1 MDHFQLPSVDYS
13 PCLDFNNY
21 NHQLYFQVAID
32 NQLVMVIAIHCL
44 DFCQAIHGGNLSPR
58 GFIPSLIQR
67 GFLSEKSRRQAKD
80 LHERGGHGWCVSIY
94 VFLGQQLYQKWIV
107 EMWRIFGWTIMILGL
122 DQLDH
127 EHIEAF
133 SMNFWILPMMMVS
146 LGTGLKQRSRW
157 FSAAEEFTMTLLAL
171 LGRWWGLVHQNMG
184 RFRVSGV
191 PQQKMVSKKTIEP
204 DDWEVLWFMETI
216 NVFLG
221 QRPDNLSDHL
231 SRSKSCGSNSPETT
245 IFQ

>member
-1 MDHFQLPSVDYS
+1 
-13 PCLDFNNY
+13 
-21 NHQLYFQVAID
+21 
-32 NQLVMVIAIHCL
+32 MVIAIHCL

-94 VFLGQQLYQKWIV
+94 VFFGQQLYQKWIV

-191 PQQKMVSKKTIEP
+191 PQQKMVSKKNNWTGWLGSPLIYGNHQCFFGAKTRQFVWPFVTIQ
-204 DDWEVLWFMETI
+204 VLWVKF
-216 NVFLG
+216 
-221 QRPDNLSDHL
+221 
-231 SRSKSCGSNSPETT
+231 SRDYYLPVDLNCGLQWPH
-245 IFQ
+245 QPG